1 MKKFYLETF
10 GCQMN
15 VVDSE
20 WIATLLAEAGYAP
33 VADPHA
39 ADLIILNTC
48 SVRDKA
54 ERKVYGHLGRFK
66 PLKMAKPQ
74 LILAVGGCVAQQE
87 GMRLLEK
94 VPYLNIVFGTHN
106 VGKLPQMLKEVE
118 ERGGQRCETT
128 HYVGAERLDKFP
140 RRGVDSSVAR
150 FVTIMQ
156 GCDNFCSYC
165 VVPYVRGREVSRT
178 SKDILA
184 EVRSLVDQGVREVT
198 LLGQNVNSY
207 GQKGSGDGTF
217 AQLLHQVH
225 EIDGLT
231 RLRFTSSH
239 PKDLSDELIHCFST
253 LDKLCK
259 HMHLAVQ
266 SGSNEILRRMN
277 RGYSRDVYLERVQQL
292 QQQCPDIRLT
302 TDLIVGFPGESEED
316 FHQTLDLMEQ
326 VRFADAYSFLYSPRP
341 QTKALELADPISS
354 TEKQRWF
361 DQLLA
366 LQGRIS
372 EEIWQSDLGQVQQV
386 LVEGR
391 SRRGDGQMFGRTQWN
406 RIVNF
411 DGDESLI
418 GHTLPVRIDRVLRNS
433 HLGTIIQGAS

>member
-1 MKKFYLETF
+1 MLKTFYMETF

-20 WIATLLAEAGYAP
+20 WIATLLAEVGYAS
-33 VADPHA
+33 VADPQL

-66 PLKMAKPQ
+66 PLKMANPK

-106 VGKLPQMLKEVE
+106 IGKLPQMLKEVDE
-118 ERGGQRCETT
+118 HGGQRCETT
-128 HYVGAERLDKFP
+128 HYVGTERLDKFP
-140 RRGVDSSVAR
+140 QRGVDSSVAR

-178 SKDILA
+178 SKDVVD
-184 EVRSLVDQGVREVT
+184 EVRSLVDQGTREVT

-217 AQLLHQVH
+217 AQLLQRVH

-239 PKDLSDELIHCFST
+239 PKDLSDELIHCFSS

-266 SGSNEILRRMN
+266 SGSNDILRQMK
-277 RGYSRDVYLERVQQL
+277 RGYSREQYLDRVRLL

-302 TDLIVGFPGESEED
+302 TDLIVGFPGETERD
-316 FHQTLDLMEQ
+316 FKQTLDLLEQ

-341 QTKALELADPISS
+341 QTKALELPDPISS

-361 DQLLA
+361 EQLLA
-366 LQGRIS
+366 VQGRIS
-372 EEIWQSDLGQVQQV
+372 GEIWQSDLGQVQQV
-386 LVEGR
+386 LIEGT
-391 SRRGDGQMFGRTQWN
+391 SRRGAGQIFGRNQWN

-411 DGDESLI
+411 AGDE
-418 GHTLPVRIDRVLRNS
+418 TLVGQTRLVRIDRVLRNS
-433 HLGTIIQGAS
+433 HLGTIVQE